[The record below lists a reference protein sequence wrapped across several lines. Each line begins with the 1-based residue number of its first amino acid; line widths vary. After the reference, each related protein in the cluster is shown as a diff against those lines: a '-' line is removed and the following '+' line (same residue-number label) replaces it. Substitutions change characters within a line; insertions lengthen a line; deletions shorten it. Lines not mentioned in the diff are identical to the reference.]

1 MNPGKLPILS
11 GTEVIKALGKIG
23 YFVTDQK
30 GSHIHLRHP
39 YRRPITVPNHPE
51 IARGT
56 LRVIMNP
63 VEINLDDFLELIEFR
78 EYSEF

>member
-11 GTEVIKALGKIG
+11 GTEVIKALGITG
-23 YFVTDQK
+23 YIVNDQK
-30 GSHIHLRHP
+30 GSHIHLRHV

-56 LRVIMNP
+56 LRTIIKQ
-63 VEINLDDFLELIEFR
+63 VEIDPELF
-78 EYSEF
+78 

>member
-39 YRRPITVPNHPE
+39 HRRPITVPNHPE

-56 LRVIMNP
+56 LRTILNQVGISP
-63 VEINLDDFLELIEFR
+63 EDFMDFI
-78 EYSEF
+78 